1 MDGWISWWMNEIF
14 QNHGWILHGWM
25 KHHKI
30 IDFFINDKSEWI
42 MTLGIELL
50 SPLNKISPTYSA
62 HSLINCIELYSIESL
77 KIVLTMM
84 SASHRIVQYLYF
96 LEMYE
101 SSFFKHDEFFIE
113 WMDCLK
119 MLHGFINKWMIYLKL
134 MDGFLHGWINLSNY
148 QNLSFEWLV
157 TSHSHSPTSW
167 CCRRDSWRCH
177 ITGPRLARA
186 SPSAES
192 GAFACEMVP
201 RA

>member
-96 LEMYE
+96 LVMYE

-167 CCRRDSWRCH
+167 CRRRDSWRCH

>member
-1 MDGWISWWMNEIF
+1 
-14 QNHGWILHGWM
+14 
-25 KHHKI
+25 
-30 IDFFINDKSEWI
+30 

-119 MLHGFINKWMIYLKL
+119 MLHGFIKK
-134 MDGFLHGWINLSNY
+134 
-148 QNLSFEWLV
+148 
-157 TSHSHSPTSW
+157 
-167 CCRRDSWRCH
+167 
-177 ITGPRLARA
+177 
-186 SPSAES
+186 
-192 GAFACEMVP
+192 
-201 RA
+201 

>member
-1 MDGWISWWMNEIF
+1 
-14 QNHGWILHGWM
+14 
-25 KHHKI
+25 
-30 IDFFINDKSEWI
+30 
-42 MTLGIELL
+42 MTPGIELL

-62 HSLINCIELYSIESL
+62 HSWINCIELYSIESL

-157 TSHSHSPTSW
+157 TSHSHSPTSALASTSTSASEVNISFFKLGS
-167 CCRRDSWRCH
+167 RNFARWR
-177 ITGPRLARA
+177 IWG
-186 SPSAES
+186 
-192 GAFACEMVP
+192 MVIG
-201 RA
+201 RGL

>member
-1 MDGWISWWMNEIF
+1 
-14 QNHGWILHGWM
+14 
-25 KHHKI
+25 
-30 IDFFINDKSEWI
+30 

-148 QNLSFEWLV
+148 LNLNFEWLV

-177 ITGPRLARA
+177 IPGPRLARA

>member
-1 MDGWISWWMNEIF
+1 MNGWFIRNGWTDFLMDEWNLSKSWMNFTWMNETS
-14 QNHGWILHGWM
+14 QNNR
-25 KHHKI
+25 
-30 IDFFINDKSEWI
+30 FFINDKSEWI

-84 SASHRIVQYLYF
+84 SASHRIVKYLYF

-157 TSHSHSPTSW
+157 TSYSHSPSLMLHFTY
-167 CCRRDSWRCH
+167 
-177 ITGPRLARA
+177 
-186 SPSAES
+186 
-192 GAFACEMVP
+192 V
-201 RA
+201 